1 MNLSPMEHIERMER
15 KLLEKRDRIVGSGYT
30 EHVGRKFN
38 ADGSPMRFPGG
49 TVISFVDAARCLHRL
64 VLRIRDAYRKSSFA
78 GKLIFLP
85 PASYHITI
93 FIVFNDCDRDTN
105 HWSANL
111 ATDTPAE
118 RVHAYMLPRL
128 QRPAPPSGLLF
139 SPTYVDG
146 DTIRLVPANTGTA
159 EALGTYR
166 NRLSRAVGVRFP
178 DHENYRYHITFAYR
192 IEKLTPAEYDE
203 LIETN
208 RRCTRIV
215 QGCNEAFPVPPP
227 VYTEV
232 MDMTRFRVRTSNQT

>member
-1 MNLSPMEHIERMER
+1 MDALLSLSQMER
-15 KLLEKRDRIVGSGYT
+15 KLLEKHDRIVGSGYT

-38 ADGSPMRFPGG
+38 ADGSPMCFPGG
-49 TVISFVDAARCLHRL
+49 TVISFVDASSYLHRL
-64 VLRIRDAYRKSSFA
+64 VLRIRDEYRKSSFA
-78 GKLIFLP
+78 GKLTFLP

-93 FIVFNDCDRDTN
+93 FIVFNDCDRDKD

-111 ATDTPAE
+111 KADTPAE
-118 RVHAYMLPRL
+118 GVHAYMLPRL
-128 QRPAPPSGLLF
+128 RRPAPPSGLLF
-139 SPTYVDG
+139 SPSCVDG
-146 DTIRLVPANTGTA
+146 DTIRLVPADAGTA

-178 DHENYRYHITFAYR
+178 DHENYSYHITFAYQ

-215 QGCNEAFPVPPP
+215 QSGNEAFPVPPP

-232 MDMTRFRVRTSNQT
+232 MDMTRFRVRTSNEA

>member
-1 MNLSPMEHIERMER
+1 MRRSLMEQMER

-38 ADGSPMRFPGG
+38 ADGSPMCFPGG
-49 TVISFVDAARCLHRL
+49 TVISFVDASSYLHRL
-64 VLRIRDAYRKSSFA
+64 VLRIRDEYRKSSFA
-78 GKLIFLP
+78 GKLTFLP

-93 FIVFNDCDRDTN
+93 FIVFNDCDRDKD

-111 ATDTPAE
+111 KADTPAE
-118 RVHAYMLPRL
+118 GVHTYMLPRL
-128 QRPAPPSGLLF
+128 RRPAPPSGLLF
-139 SPTYVDG
+139 SPSCVDG
-146 DTIRLVPANTGTA
+146 DTIRLVPADAGTA

-178 DHENYRYHITFAYR
+178 DHENYSYHITFAYQ
-192 IEKLTPAEYDE
+192 IKKLTPAEYDD

-215 QGCNEAFPVPPP
+215 QGGNEAIPVPPP

-232 MDMTRFRVRTSNQT
+232 MDMTRFRIRTS